1 MADAKKKTNPTVE
14 LLLCVFLGAFG
25 VHRFYAGKAKSGI
38 LYLLTGGLCGIGW
51 VVDIVLIAVKFYK
64 TSNLKK
70 SVIHSVSSAPDD
82 AAPAYHYDQVKFY
95 PPIDMVKNVPG
106 RLLKPGTSI
115 NLQTEPDNDYDPRAV
130 ALYVSG
136 HQIGYLLRGTHQ
148 DMAND
153 YMRHGRPVVAKL
165 VSLDLIAGEYQ
176 GYISLSFYK

>member
-1 MADAKKKTNPTVE
+1 MSDAKKKTNPTVE
-14 LLLCVFLGAFG
+14 LLLCIFLGAFG
-25 VHRFYAGKAKSGI
+25 VHRFYAGKVKS
-38 LYLLTGGLCGIGW
+38 GIGW

-70 SVIHSVSSAPDD
+70 SVIYSVSSAPDD
-82 AAPAYHYDQVKFY
+82 VAPAYHYDQVKFY

-106 RLLKPGTSI
+106 RLLKPGTPI
-115 NLQTEPDNDYDPRAV
+115 NLQTEPGNDYDPRAV
-130 ALYVSG
+130 ALYISG

-153 YMRHGRPVVAKL
+153 YMRQGRPVVAKL